1 MKYAALLSVAFC
13 LAFSAAIG
21 VVAAQD
27 AAQPTAPE
35 PQAAPAKPAKAKP
48 AKPADWTGTW
58 SGSLA
63 QVGRAK
69 PFAFELTLSG
79 KTGAT
84 SYPDDHCTGKLARAG
99 TSGGFAFFTETI
111 TEGKVDPATRKGCL
125 DGTLTMVKDEGGSLI
140 MTWMAAYG
148 GKAIVAYGTLAPKQ

>member
-1 MKYAALLSVAFC
+1 MKHATILGVAFC
-13 LAFSAAIG
+13 LAFAAAIG
-21 VVAAQD
+21 VAAAQD
-27 AAQPTAPE
+27 AAQPAAPQ
-35 PQAAPAKPAKAKP
+35 PNAAPAKPAK

-69 PFAFELTLSG
+69 PFAFQVTLSG
-79 KTGAT
+79 KTGAS
-84 SYPDDHCTGKLARAG
+84 SYADDNCAGKLARAG

-111 TEGKVDPATRKGCL
+111 TSGKLDPATGKGCL
-125 DGTLTMVKDEGGSLI
+125 DGSLTVVKDAGGGLI

-148 GKAIVAYGTLAPKQ
+148 GKAIVAYGTLAPTP